1 VESTR
6 TGVIKKDQG
15 LRLSPSS
22 STRTYLL
29 VKCGFDLAFSLLAL
43 ILAAPLM
50 FVIAVAIR
58 LDSKGP
64 ALLKQERIGKDGVP
78 FGMYKFRTMVN
89 ESSPFGP
96 KPLLLDDRRITRVGR
111 FLRRSSLDELPQLIN
126 VLKGDMS
133 LVGPRPEL
141 PFLVA
146 RYEPWQRKRLD
157 VLPGMTGWWQVGG
170 RKQPMHDYVDY
181 DLYYVYNQSFR
192 LDLIILCK
200 TLFAVISGEGV
211 S

>member
-1 VESTR
+1 VERTR
-6 TGVIKKDQG
+6 TGVIKKDQS
-15 LRLSPSS
+15 LCLSPSS
-22 STRTYLL
+22 SKRTYLL
-29 VKCGFDLAFSLLAL
+29 LKRGFDLAFSPLAL
-43 ILAAPLM
+43 VLAAPLM
-50 FVIAVAIR
+50 FVIAVAIK

-64 ALLKQERIGKDGVP
+64 ALLKQERIGKGGVP

-89 ESSPFGP
+89 ESSPLGP
-96 KPLLLDDRRITRVGR
+96 KPLSLDDRRITRVGR
-111 FLRRSSLDELPQLIN
+111 FLRRSSLDELPQLVN

-157 VLPGMTGWWQVGG
+157 VLPGITGWWQVSG
-170 RKQPMHDYVDY
+170 RKQPMHDHVDY